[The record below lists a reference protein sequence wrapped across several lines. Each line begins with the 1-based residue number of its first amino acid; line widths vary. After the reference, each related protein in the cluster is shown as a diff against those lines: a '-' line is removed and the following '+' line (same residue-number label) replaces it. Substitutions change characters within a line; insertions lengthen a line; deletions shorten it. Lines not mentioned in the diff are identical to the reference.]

1 MQGFENSTNPVY
13 VKLDAAVGYGVA
25 PIQIDGNLARAT
37 DYGLLIDRASDNNRH
52 LIPWRL
58 VIEVLQANPLVPS
71 APAIPFVPVKPA
83 APSND

>member
-13 VKLDAAVGYGVA
+13 VKLDVAAGYGSA

-58 VIEVLQANPLVPS
+58 IIEILQANPVTPS
-71 APAIPFVPVKPA
+71 APAIPFAPAAPA
-83 APSND
+83 APSQD